1 MTHVT
6 DIYSA
11 KKVMFRL
18 VLGADS
24 IEENKT
30 DMFLLSEYGL
40 WGNMDTEYVL
50 ISKSV
55 TKGKGMRTGQE
66 AFPNRLFFFFKAET

>member
-40 WGNMDTEYVL
+40 
-50 ISKSV
+50 
-55 TKGKGMRTGQE
+55 
-66 AFPNRLFFFFKAET
+66 